1 MFRFEYRVLWKLN
14 SHEVIF
20 RVFAFYRLH
29 NAKTEA
35 LYIAIHEPSRT
46 RLLATYSR
54 RARMEKGLFER
65 WKRARLRGIVPKL
78 LTAGGQP
85 CYRWH
90 VLAIGR
96 PASEREVETGGRRP
110 WDTGHETEAALL
122 NSHPIDTL
130 SSRGMC
136 ESIGTKHAKYRR
148 SVTTSMMLKV
158 DTLQHRLTREFYIL
172 IVK

>member
-1 MFRFEYRVLWKLN
+1 MRAKLAWGDF
-14 SHEVIF
+14 SHSIGHMMQKQKHYGLMH
-20 RVFAFYRLH
+20 R
-29 NAKTEA
+29 
-35 LYIAIHEPSRT
+35 PSRT

-54 RARMEKGLFER
+54 RTRMEKGLFER
-65 WKRARLRGIVPKL
+65 WKRARPWGIVPKL

-90 VLAIGR
+90 VLAIGC
-96 PASEREVETGGRRP
+96 PVNEREVETGGRRP
-110 WDTGHETEAALL
+110 WDTGRGTETALL

-148 SVTTSMMLKV
+148 SVTTSMMLKI
-158 DTLQHRLTREFYIL
+158 DTLRHKLTRQFYR
-172 IVK
+172 

>member
-1 MFRFEYRVLWKLN
+1 MHR
-14 SHEVIF
+14 
-20 RVFAFYRLH
+20 
-29 NAKTEA
+29 
-35 LYIAIHEPSRT
+35 PSRT
-46 RLLATYSR
+46 KLLATYSR
-54 RARMEKGLFER
+54 RTRMEKGLFER
-65 WKRARLRGIVPKL
+65 WKRTRPWGIVPKL

-110 WDTGHETEAALL
+110 WDTGRGTETALL

-136 ESIGTKHAKYRR
+136 ESIGTKHAKYRCP
-148 SVTTSMMLKV
+148 VTTSMMLKV
-158 DTLQHRLTREFYIL
+158 DTLVDWQDNFTGNHWTSHVEISRPFFNEEGKICNIPWTKY
-172 IVK
+172 